1 MLVFASARGKLM
13 EKSERSE
20 WRENKSL
27 LTEYLGNRKLEGN
40 GPVEPAASR
49 AIEDKHVV
57 Q

>member
-1 MLVFASARGKLM
+1 MRRAYFTVDKRKKELHK
-13 EKSERSE
+13 
-20 WRENKSL
+20 N
-27 LTEYLGNRKLEGN
+27 KLEGN

>member
-1 MLVFASARGKLM
+1 MKTAVRPNRQLFCKRGGGG
-13 EKSERSE
+13 E
-20 WRENKSL
+20 
-27 LTEYLGNRKLEGN
+27 LEGN